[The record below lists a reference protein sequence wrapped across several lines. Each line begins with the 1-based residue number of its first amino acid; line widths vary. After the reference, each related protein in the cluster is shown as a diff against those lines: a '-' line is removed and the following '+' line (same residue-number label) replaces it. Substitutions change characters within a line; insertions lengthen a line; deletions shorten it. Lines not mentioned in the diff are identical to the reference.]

1 MQSTAASSDSA
12 GAKAS
17 SAVPRPGG
25 DSTDAAL
32 RSGLRAI
39 PATRLA
45 TYWHARGGEVPPVV
59 RRSESTAPTTRL
71 RYVTWCALT
80 VGDWSV
86 VAFDDTMCARVAMI
100 LANADG
106 DVVLERVARFVRDGV
121 VFDA

>member
-39 PATRLA
+39 PATRLPA
-45 TYWHARGGEVPPVV
+45 FDPSH
-59 RRSESTAPTTRL
+59 TTRGRL
-71 RYVTWCALT
+71 WFIAFLVLS
-80 VGDWSV
+80 VGGAFEV
-86 VAFDDTMCARVAMI
+86 VAIDPGLVD
-100 LANADG
+100 
-106 DVVLERVARFVRDGV
+106 RVARVLAEPNGEV
-121 VFDA
+121 AVEALATWVASGGLHA